1 MSEQYWKDRADAL
14 ERENARFREAE
25 GVLDEIRFALEEHG
39 YVHMANGDGIR
50 SLIQD
55 AALAQQEPD
64 QPAQDGG
71 RLDPY
76 TLAYVEKMVRGQQYK
91 DGPFRQWPEFWPGNR
106 NDTSLVTQ
114 FADLAADAIRNLQPD
129 HPAQDGVSNA
139 MTGLGRP
146 ARPASE
152 SGFLQPSQ
160 PADAGEPSTD
170 QERFERVWQQLAYS
184 LADFFA
190 LEVTDAQARSI
201 AREVLQAADAG
212 EADEWECSMCGET
225 MAREAT
231 WGDCGHEHCPMLP
244 SEMEADAAIRRT
256 GDTGGGDE

>member
-14 ERENARFREAE
+14 ERAVRSALDAWEADE
-25 GVLDEIRFALEEHG
+25 FDEAKYYEIR
-39 YVHMANGDGIR
+39 
-50 SLIQD
+50 
-55 AALAQQEPD
+55 AALAQPEPD
-64 QPAQDGG
+64 QPAQGGG
-71 RLDPY
+71 RMEAEGRRGMDRREQVKCVAQ
-76 TLAYVEKMVRGQQYK
+76 LAEVSAKVYSMGHHQDCAMSGDSGSFCDCGYEIAKKIAESEKYGTV
-91 DGPFRQWPEFWPGNR
+91 DELVGPNAEINE
-106 NDTSLVTQ
+106 VCKY
-114 FADLAADAIRNLQPD
+114 AD
-129 HPAQDGVSNA
+129 
-139 MTGLGRP
+139 
-146 ARPASE
+146 
-152 SGFLQPSQ
+152 Q

-190 LEVTDAQARSI
+190 LEATDAQARSI